1 MNIWTKEKN
10 ISVDGVKQEDSIM
23 MMTTSPASMN
33 VALESR
39 QTAHQVQFKA
49 DRKLTEEQF
58 QSEKFSATQ
67 MVRSKIPAEQTR
79 MDLRKFHMK
88 QAADA
93 GLLRPILIELAELQS
108 DVPKTN
114 DFIKQTEKIEIENSI
129 HIVDVFAE

>member
-1 MNIWTKEKN
+1 
-10 ISVDGVKQEDSIM
+10 

-67 MVRSKIPAEQTR
+67 MVRSKIPAEQTTC
-79 MDLRKFHMK
+79 MDLRKFRMQ

-93 GLLRPILIELAELQS
+93 GLLRPILIEIAEMQS
-108 DVPKTN
+108 DIPKTH
-114 DFIKQTEKIEIENSI
+114 DFIKQAEKIENGDSI
-129 HIVDVFAE
+129 HTVDVFAE

>member
-1 MNIWTKEKN
+1 
-10 ISVDGVKQEDSIM
+10 
-23 MMTTSPASMN
+23 MN

-67 MVRSKIPAEQTR
+67 MVRSKIPAAQTC

-93 GLLRPILIELAELQS
+93 GLLQPLLMEIMDLQS
-108 DVPKTN
+108 DTPRMR
-114 DFIKQTEKIEIENSI
+114 DFVKQIEKIESEDLV
-129 HIVDVFAE
+129 HAVDVFAE

>member
-1 MNIWTKEKN
+1 
-10 ISVDGVKQEDSIM
+10 M
-23 MMTTSPASMN
+23 MMTTSTASMN

-67 MVRSKIPAEQTR
+67 MVRSKIPAEQAC
-79 MDLRKFHMK
+79 MDMRKFHMK
-88 QAADA
+88 QATDA
-93 GLLRPILIELAELQS
+93 GLLRPILIEIAELQS
-108 DVPKTN
+108 DMPKTR
-114 DFIKQTEKIEIENSI
+114 DLIKQADKIENENAI